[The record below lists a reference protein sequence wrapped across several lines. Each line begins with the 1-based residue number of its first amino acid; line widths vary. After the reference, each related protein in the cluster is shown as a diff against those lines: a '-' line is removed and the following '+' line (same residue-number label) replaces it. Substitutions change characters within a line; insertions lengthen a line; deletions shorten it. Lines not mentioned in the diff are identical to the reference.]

1 MEKCTIWGLRE
12 WHWLYVEVLETSLHW
27 PLLRM
32 FFSNNIFVVFVSQ
45 SIIAPIK
52 SSALVVNLA
61 VAHFYL
67 GETLTNMDIGGS
79 VAIVFGS
86 LLSVFFG
93 DRSSREINVNFK
105 LWIHSSSN
113 FESEQ
118 LREQF
123 AEPPF
128 LVYVAITAMFLGACF
143 FFTKKIQERRSR
155 VECKSDL

>member
-1 MEKCTIWGLRE
+1 
-12 WHWLYVEVLETSLHW
+12 
-27 PLLRM
+27 M

-105 LWIHSSSN
+105 L
-113 FESEQ
+113 
-118 LREQF
+118 
-123 AEPPF
+123 
-128 LVYVAITAMFLGACF
+128 
-143 FFTKKIQERRSR
+143 
-155 VECKSDL
+155 